1 MNKIF
6 LLLLLPV
13 FSFSQVNEELNRK
26 VAASYYIDIKIGNE
40 WVQVE
45 EVDDTLEIYLYN
57 YTYPSIKIDILFPNH
72 SEYLLGKLNN
82 CVTLNSCFTPI
93 SFTTIGS
100 SNIYTNEQ
108 SSDRVILNKDDD
120 GNILSIT
127 LEISEQYRI
136 RHNLIVN
143 KANIEINDRK
153 ELTKNQFFEN
163 YIEACNNSIQL
174 NNSEGD
180 INLYF
185 SNYCNCMASKIR
197 NKFKTLSFNDE
208 YIMKVNSID
217 WESNETILWMNDCSE
232 NYLFKKQ
239 AKKIR
244 KNN

>member
-13 FSFSQVNEELNRK
+13 FSFSQVNGELNRK
-26 VAASYYIDIKIGNE
+26 VAASYYIDIKIGNN

-45 EVDDTLEIYLYN
+45 EVDDTLDIYIYR
-57 YTYPSIKIDILFPNH
+57 YTNNRIDILFPNH
-72 SEYLLGKLNN
+72 TEYILGKLQN
-82 CVTLNSCFTPI
+82 CITLNSCFTPI
-93 SFTTIGS
+93 TFTF
-100 SNIYTNEQ
+100 NDNLNVYTNKE
-108 SSDRVILNKDDD
+108 SGDIVVLNKDDD
-120 GNILSIT
+120 GNIISIT
-127 LEISEQYRI
+127 LEFSDQYRI

-143 KANIEINDRK
+143 KINVEIDDRK
-153 ELTKNQFFEN
+153 GLTKNQFFEN

-180 INLYF
+180 INLYL